1 MTLAEVIIEAAKL
14 NCEVRFFR
22 ADFHT
27 LTCVVQTDNERESMR
42 FPFLQLVDSN
52 FGSDEILADTIQRML
67 NDLVVY
73 KEEKENG
80 KK

>member
-22 ADFHT
+22 ADPHT
-27 LTCVVQTDNERESMR
+27 LTCLVQTDNERESMR
-42 FPFLQLVDSN
+42 FSFLELTDST
-52 FGSDEILADTIQRML
+52 FPSDEILAYDIQQML
-67 NDLVVY
+67 NRLIIHK
-73 KEEKENG
+73 KEV